1 MSHYLAAKGSTA
13 WEISVKERKEVVE
26 DDVPVGWRIV
36 EKAPAVTATEG
47 MKDKKTGGGLFS
59 FWGRRQSQAPS
70 TPIPGADSSRRSSS
84 IENAPKS
91 PVVGELKSESRRP
104 SQESVRSSMTGSVAQ
119 LPSPLSESILQS
131 PAQTDAATPPTMSSY
146 STAPE
151 PVQERSGTPPAP
163 SAVSRFLN
171 RFSRRSS
178 MGGSPH
184 SSLALSSDDLEFL
197 SDIVPS
203 AADEADENSADALE
217 KFVSTKREPI
227 VAVPALPPPL
237 APPPKAPLTVR
248 PVSAI
253 SNPTSAGSGTGSP
266 AGASMDLAGLFG
278 PLG

>member
-1 MSHYLAAKGSTA
+1 MESFLPPLTLQPPIRFSQALIAKRMASSVKLTKNLPLTRGSPMSHYLAAKGSTA

-84 IENAPKS
+84 MENTPKS

-151 PVQERSGTPPAP
+151 PVQERSGTPPLLRP
-163 SAVSRFLN
+163 
-171 RFSRRSS
+171 RSHDS
-178 MGGSPH
+178 
-184 SSLALSSDDLEFL
+184 
-197 SDIVPS
+197 
-203 AADEADENSADALE
+203 
-217 KFVSTKREPI
+217 
-227 VAVPALPPPL
+227 
-237 APPPKAPLTVR
+237 
-248 PVSAI
+248 
-253 SNPTSAGSGTGSP
+253 
-266 AGASMDLAGLFG
+266 
-278 PLG
+278 